1 MTSAVAAVV
10 GDGGEAKVTVRLG
23 AMSGVELVTR
33 PPPAIAGDVAV
44 DEAIAIV
51 GDVHTSLANLSTKR
65 IGSGRVIR
73 LNLGKKKQTLTAAGR
88 GALGLSADR
97 VSESNPALATWS
109 VTVGCRRR
117 RPSRGC

>member
-65 IGSGRVIR
+65 IGSGRVMR
-73 LNLGKKKQTLTAAGR
+73 LNLGKKNKRL
-88 GALGLSADR
+88 
-97 VSESNPALATWS
+97 
-109 VTVGCRRR
+109 R
-117 RPSRGC
+117 RPEGELLACRLIGCPSQIPHSQLGR